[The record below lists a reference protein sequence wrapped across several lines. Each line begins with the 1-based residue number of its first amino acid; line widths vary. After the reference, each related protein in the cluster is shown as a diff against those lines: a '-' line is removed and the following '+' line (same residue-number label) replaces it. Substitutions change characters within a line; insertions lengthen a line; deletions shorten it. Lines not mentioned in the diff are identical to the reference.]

1 MEGEIKELQ
10 ETIDK
15 RDHEIGNL
23 NEIIT
28 TNQRVVVKL
37 ESSLKEQKIMTDKAV
52 RDSETIN
59 VRFAK
64 MQDELDSV
72 TYNHDRLKKDFMKRA
87 NEIRVKF
94 ISTNIFFF

>member
-1 MEGEIKELQ
+1 MKDLFENIDRKE
-10 ETIDK
+10 
-15 RDHEIGNL
+15 HEINNL
-23 NEIIT
+23 NDIIS

-37 ESSLKEQKIMTDKAV
+37 EASLKEQKILTDKAV

-72 TYNHDRLKKDFMKRA
+72 TYNHERLKKDFMKRA
-87 NEIRVKF
+87 NEIRVF
-94 ISTNIFFF
+94 SLILCLTLA